1 MAESLSRPQ
10 FGGNSGAKF
19 DDIARLFDSFVL
31 VPSEME
37 VQRHVGVLLVKR
49 KPVCAARLFERLE
62 PERDAANGANK

>member
-10 FGGNSGAKF
+10 FDGNSGAKF

-49 KPVCAARLFERLE
+49 NQYAPHGCSRGSSPRGMQQWSK
-62 PERDAANGANK
+62 